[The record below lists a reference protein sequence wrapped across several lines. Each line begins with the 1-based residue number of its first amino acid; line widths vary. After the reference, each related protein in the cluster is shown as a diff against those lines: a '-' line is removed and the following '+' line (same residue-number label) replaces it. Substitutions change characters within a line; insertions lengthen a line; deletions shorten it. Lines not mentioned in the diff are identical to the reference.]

1 MDNKNPDMEVTPER
15 AQIIRDTLIRLLE
28 DQYGCKIN
36 YEVVKKQPD
45 EEPA

>member
-1 MDNKNPDMEVTPER
+1 MDVKNPDMEVTPER
-15 AQIIRDTLIRLLE
+15 AQMIRETLIRLLE

-36 YEVVKKQPD
+36 YTVTKKPSD